1 MFTLNL
7 NEPSFLPQCQLQGVL
22 EFPFKGL
29 VLVTG
34 ENGVGKST
42 LCSYLYEQKKLPE
55 NIIWTE
61 SNQFRSIY
69 PITVNSILALY
80 RENAVN
86 FNQERYQSLYSLF
99 KMSAWSERTWNELSS
114 GQGQMLKLLMGLSL
128 NAQTYLLDE
137 PAHFLDK
144 EKLKALSDM
153 INNLAKDS
161 LVIIID
167 HRIDWFEGQ
176 IHSHYNLN
184 LKDQVIRVEKQ

>member
-7 NEPSFLPQCQLQGVL
+7 NEPSFLPHCQLQGVL
-22 EFPFKGL
+22 ELPFKGL
-29 VLVTG
+29 VLLTG

-80 RENAVN
+80 RENAVS

-128 NAQTYLLDE
+128 DAKTYLLDE

-176 IHSHYNLN
+176 IHAHYNLS
-184 LKDQVIRVEKQ
+184 LKGQVIMVEKQ

>member
-7 NEPSFLPQCQLQGVL
+7 NEPSFLPQHQLQGVL
-22 EFPFKGL
+22 ELPLKGL

-86 FNQERYQSLYSLF
+86 FNQERYQSLYTLF
-99 KMSAWSERTWNELSS
+99 KMSTWSERTWNELSS

-128 NAQTYLLDE
+128 NAKTYLLDE

-144 EKLKALSDM
+144 EKLRALSDM

-167 HRIDWFEGQ
+167 HRIDWFEGD
-176 IHSHYNLN
+176 SFSL
-184 LKDQVIRVEKQ
+184 

>member
-1 MFTLNL
+1 
-7 NEPSFLPQCQLQGVL
+7 
-22 EFPFKGL
+22 
-29 VLVTG
+29 
-34 ENGVGKST
+34 
-42 LCSYLYEQKKLPE
+42 
-55 NIIWTE
+55 
-61 SNQFRSIY
+61 
-69 PITVNSILALY
+69 
-80 RENAVN
+80 
-86 FNQERYQSLYSLF
+86 
-99 KMSAWSERTWNELSS
+99 
-114 GQGQMLKLLMGLSL
+114 MGLSL

-184 LKDQVIRVEKQ
+184 LKDQVIMVEKQ